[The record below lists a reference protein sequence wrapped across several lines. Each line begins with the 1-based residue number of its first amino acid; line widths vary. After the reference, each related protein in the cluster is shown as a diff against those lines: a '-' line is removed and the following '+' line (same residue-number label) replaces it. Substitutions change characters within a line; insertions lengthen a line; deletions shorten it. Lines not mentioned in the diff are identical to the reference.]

1 MKHFTTSLNRNREG
15 TTMVEF
21 AFVFPVFL
29 TFLFAMWEFTHAY
42 MVLNVLNSA
51 ANKAARY
58 GVSKDVT
65 TADVSNKVLQM
76 VDSAFQSTNATVLVK
91 DASVFDVEPVNP
103 NDIDYGAL
111 PDIELVNAEP
121 QQLFVVQVSVPYDD
135 VAIMT
140 PFFAKSL
147 QLHGQ
152 AVMRHE

>member
-1 MKHFTTSLNRNREG
+1 
-15 TTMVEF
+15 MVEF

-65 TADVSNKVLQM
+65 TADVSNMVLDV
-76 VDSAFQSTNATVLVK
+76 VDSAFRSTNATVLVK
-91 DASVFDVEPVNP
+91 DASVFDVEPVHP
-103 NDIDYGAL
+103 DDIDYGSL
-111 PDIELVNAEP
+111 PDIELSDAEP

-147 QLHGQ
+147 KLHGQ